1 MGRGYTS
8 HNVWPVSSS
17 SSLASSSSANA
28 NANAK
33 ELSSKE
39 ELLKKEE
46 DETDNKIADK
56 IVKILTPLIESIKGL
71 GQGKSGN
78 DGKGDEVEKKLD
90 AAKQREKVFIICLI
104 VFGLL
109 AFFSFLSAVWSAN
122 SVEKLLRIL
131 YKMKQSKS

>member
-17 SSLASSSSANA
+17 AASLTVNA
-28 NANAK
+28 NSNAK
-33 ELSSKE
+33 ELSSSTLTKDD
-39 ELLKKEE
+39 LKKEK
-46 DETDNKIADK
+46 DDNETETADK

-71 GQGKSGN
+71 GEGKGE
-78 DGKGDEVEKKLD
+78 GKGDETIEKKLD
-90 AAKQREKVFIICLI
+90 AAKQREKVFIVCLI

>member
-17 SSLASSSSANA
+17 SASLNA
-28 NANAK
+28 NSNAK
-33 ELSSKE
+33 ELSSSTLTKDD
-39 ELLKKEE
+39 LKKEK
-46 DETDNKIADK
+46 DDNETETTDK

-71 GQGKSGN
+71 GEGKGE
-78 DGKGDEVEKKLD
+78 GKGDETIEKKLD
-90 AAKQREKVFIICLI
+90 AAKQREKVFIVCLI

>member
-17 SSLASSSSANA
+17 SSSASSSTANA

-39 ELLKKEE
+39 ELKKEE

-71 GQGKSGN
+71 GEGKGS

>member
-17 SSLASSSSANA
+17 AASLTVNA
-28 NANAK
+28 NSNAK
-33 ELSSKE
+33 ELSSSTLTKDD
-39 ELLKKEE
+39 LKKEK
-46 DETDNKIADK
+46 DETETADK

-71 GQGKSGN
+71 GEGKGE
-78 DGKGDEVEKKLD
+78 GKGDETIEKKLD
-90 AAKQREKVFIICLI
+90 AAKQREKVFIVCLI

>member
-17 SSLASSSSANA
+17 SSSASSSTANA

-39 ELLKKEE
+39 ELKKEE

-71 GQGKSGN
+71 GEG
-78 DGKGDEVEKKLD
+78 GKGNEVEKKLD

>member
-17 SSLASSSSANA
+17 SSSSSASSA
-28 NANAK
+28 SSNANAK
-33 ELSSKE
+33 ELSSSKE
-39 ELLKKEE
+39 ELKKEE

-71 GQGKSGN
+71 GE
-78 DGKGDEVEKKLD
+78 GKGNNGKEDEVEKKLD
-90 AAKQREKVFIICLI
+90 AAKQREKIFIVCLI

-131 YKMKQSKS
+131 YKMKQAKS

>member
-17 SSLASSSSANA
+17 SSSASSSSATANA

-39 ELLKKEE
+39 ELRKKEE

-78 DGKGDEVEKKLD
+78 DGKGDEVEKKLV
-90 AAKQREKVFIICLI
+90 AAQQREKVFEEFYSTNMTLTCLSIHICKVNI
-104 VFGLL
+104 D
-109 AFFSFLSAVWSAN
+109 N
-122 SVEKLLRIL
+122 L
-131 YKMKQSKS
+131 YKNVNKYPSKN

>member
-17 SSLASSSSANA
+17 AASLTVNA
-28 NANAK
+28 NSNAK
-33 ELSSKE
+33 ELSSSTLIKE
-39 ELLKKEE
+39 DLKKEK
-46 DETDNKIADK
+46 DDNETETADK

-71 GQGKSGN
+71 GE
-78 DGKGDEVEKKLD
+78 GKGDETIEKKLD
-90 AAKQREKVFIICLI
+90 AAKQREKVFIVCLI